1 MKKSFRLF
9 LAMLLVGGS
18 ALTFSSCKDNESVS
32 DTPVTPEEIAQSK
45 ETEAAKSLL
54 RVLSFTAGLDSL
66 PDNWYA
72 NNYTVEPLVGT
83 VVDASTPF
91 VRYIP
96 VLDKAEAIAKYNSFS
111 GKIISQDATSDS
123 WNVEGVGSMN
133 FQAQNQADVFATL
146 DVNIKQ
152 QPHLTQIRFVPESA
166 MGSNSSIQ
174 GKPYYS
180 FGDIVYTE
188 EGKKGGKRT
197 YWICVRPCSKKQ
209 GKGMSHW
216 MSFQLNDYG
225 SNKTDGVASG
235 NVNFTNFT
243 KSKVEYYLP
252 TKLGNESGSLE
263 HLQNLFKLL
272 NVLNNPTRYNEAI
285 YANGIG
291 GIDKDELSQATVQL
305 ISDFWA
311 EKDYWS
317 LVLPGNVKRNQLN
330 TCFTQDQEIN
340 VFYNGYHKSDPSV
353 YWAQLSSADLSLLRQ
368 GEYSLKGISQ
378 NLDFRGCCEN
388 GYINLSTP
396 VQGFPQ
402 KGFIV
407 RYKTGGQMKGDWTAF
422 YDDEAPLESFSI
434 KHSNIHDVFV
444 YNNVRQEAGMGVS
457 VMGDVIKNPN
467 DVNHYEHDSYYD
479 DICVLNNSINAPDT
493 WKGSSYYFQY
503 QEEDGRVIMQD
514 LETSK
519 QAYVH
524 LLNAYMRYWVD
535 EYNNSSGNTK
545 FNVKKLPKFSDNY
558 ERGLYALRTNLD
570 KASHERIEK
579 VVDMLGYDKNGVT
592 AIGDN
597 FADLD
602 KITILMAFADSQTRS
617 GYFNTAKLTYCI
629 STGKYT
635 ISDIKRNV
643 KTMGGFFD
651 SKSHLCL
658 KSYIDAKSEIPVI
671 APEQTYEK
679 AMTYNRQE
687 IKEESCEFLNSHKVE
702 LQ

>member
-133 FQAQNQADVFATL
+133 FQAQNQSDVFATL

-166 MGSNSSIQ
+166 MGSNSSIK

-197 YWICVRPCSKKQ
+197 YWICVRPCSRRQ

-243 KSKVEYYLP
+243 KNKVEYYLP

-272 NVLNNPTRYNEAI
+272 CVLENPTNYNDEI
-285 YANGIG
+285 FDNGIG
-291 GIDKDELSQATVQL
+291 GIDKDELSMPDVQQ
-305 ISDFWA
+305 ISDFWTA
-311 EKDYWS
+311 NGYWD
-317 LVLPGNVKRNQLN
+317 LVLPGEVKRNQLRS
-330 TCFTQDQEIN
+330 CFYQDNNIN
-340 VFYNGYHKSDPSV
+340 VFYNGFHKGDPSV
-353 YWAQLSSADLSLLRQ
+353 YWAQLSSADFSLTRQ

-378 NLDFRGCCEN
+378 NLDFRGCCNN
-388 GYINLSTP
+388 GFISLSTP
-396 VQGFPQ
+396 VKGFPQ

-422 YDDEAPLESFSI
+422 YDDEAPLESFTV
-434 KHSNIHDVFV
+434 KHPDIIHDVFV
-444 YNNVRQEAGMGVS
+444 YNKEMKAADVGAS
-457 VMGDVIKNPN
+457 VMGDIIQDSFKGWMYP
-467 DVNHYEHDSYYD
+467 DV
-479 DICVLNNSINAPDT
+479 CVLNNSSNAPNT
-493 WKGSSYYFQY
+493 WKGSSYYFQF
-503 QEEDGRVIMQD
+503 QKKDGNVVMQD
-514 LETSK
+514 LATS
-519 QAYVH
+519 QDAYMH
-524 LLNAYMRYWVD
+524 LLNSLMSRYV
-535 EYNNSSGNTK
+535 EKLNNEDSK
-545 FNVKKLPKFSDNY
+545 FDVTKLPKFSANY
-558 ERGLYALRTNLD
+558 KTGLNIMLQELD
-570 KASHERIEK
+570 QACSIYNPED
-579 VVDMLGYDKNGVT
+579 VVGVKGYDKNGKLIDRNNIS
-592 AIGDN
+592 A
-597 FADLD
+597 LD
-602 KITILMAFADSQTRS
+602 KITLIMTFADTQTRS

-643 KTMGGFFD
+643 TETGVEDEAG
-651 SKSHLCL
+651 HLCL
-658 KSYIDAKSEIPVI
+658 KSYVDTQVALPLLVDDQTFEKTIID
-671 APEQTYEK
+671 
-679 AMTYNRQE
+679 NRQ
-687 IKEESCEFLNSHKVE
+687 KVKDESLDFLKNHKVE
-702 LQ
+702 